1 MEILKAEMNWAK
13 AEVFSS
19 VFFILFG
26 MIFLCATIGFWQLG
40 KTEFSKA
47 FIIPTLIAGTLLLII
62 GFGLVYSNKSRI
74 SSFPDA
80 YENDAFTFV
89 QSEISR
95 TEKTMKEYQLIVFK
109 VIPIMSIVAALLI
122 IFIDKPG
129 WRVGS
134 MVTIALLA
142 VVVLIDSNANA
153 RIEAYHQ
160 QLLQAEKELK
170 N

>member
-1 MEILKAEMNWAK
+1 M
-13 AEVFSS
+13 
-19 VFFILFG
+19 
-26 MIFLCATIGFWQLG
+26 
-40 KTEFSKA
+40 
-47 FIIPTLIAGTLLLII
+47 II

-74 SSFPDA
+74 ASFPDA

-122 IFIDKPG
+122 IFIDKSG

>member
-1 MEILKAEMNWAK
+1 MEILKAAMNWAK

-26 MIFLCATIGFWQLG
+26 VIFLCATIGFWQLG

-74 SSFPDA
+74 ANFPDA

-134 MVTIALLA
+134 MVAIALLA
-142 VVVLIDSNANA
+142 VVVLIDSNANV

>member
-1 MEILKAEMNWAK
+1 MEILKAAMNWAK

-74 SSFPDA
+74 ASFPDA

-122 IFIDKPG
+122 IFIDKSG